1 MASGMLELQT
11 VSSLSSVTYITA
23 PSDQIPR
30 GLLLLARL
38 SSVNSSSVTRSSVG
52 KRICSAGQLV
62 DRATAATSS
71 PACRSLARKPAT
83 GLEPGVA
90 GRGTRQLTG
99 PAVQRARL
107 WAIAWT
113 ASQAPKR
120 PEGQMVEPGR
130 RI

>member
-1 MASGMLELQT
+1 M
-11 VSSLSSVTYITA
+11 SSLSSVTYITA
-23 PSDQIPR
+23 PSDQIPS

-62 DRATAATSS
+62 DRAPQPPARR
-71 PACRSLARKPAT
+71 ACRSPARKPAA

-99 PAVQRARL
+99 PAA
-107 WAIAWT
+107 
-113 ASQAPKR
+113 
-120 PEGQMVEPGR
+120 ENGG
-130 RI
+130 

>member
-11 VSSLSSVTYITA
+11 VSSLSSATYITA

-62 DRATAATSS
+62 DRAPQP
-71 PACRSLARKPAT
+71 PAR
-83 GLEPGVA
+83 
-90 GRGTRQLTG
+90 
-99 PAVQRARL
+99 QRAAL
-107 WAIAWT
+107 WPANPQLGSSRAWP
-113 ASQAPKR
+113 AAERGHS
-120 PEGQMVEPGR
+120 PGR
-130 RI
+130 RRDLALRLILHPPHGSRPGTLHGVRPELRPA